1 VRLPDP
7 EGSRAVVVGAAA
19 FHDDAL
25 PDLPAVRDDVTGLAG
40 VLTSPAGTGLP
51 AEHCVV
57 VAGDAG
63 PIRLGER
70 IVTAAAE
77 AEDLLL
83 LYYAGHGLLDGHGRL
98 HLALPSTDPNRPLW
112 TGFPFAAIRETF
124 AEARARTRVVI
135 LDCRYSGRVSDG
147 SAAGGTLAGQLDM
160 AGTYTLTAATAD
172 ETARAPSGAGH
183 TTFTGELLTLLTEG
197 DPEGADLLT
206 LGHIYQRLRGG
217 RHRRGLPVPDRCGTR
232 DADALALTVNH
243 AHRLMPEDVIARYAA
258 HVRAWT
264 SSVGPDHPEVLALR
278 DEHAHAV
285 GESGAPAEAARLYAA
300 LAVDA
305 GRVLGAHHPETSR
318 ARENHAA
325 WTARAGD
332 PAGAARLSTTL
343 VADRTTVTR
352 VGSRRADIPRVTR
365 KDQP

>member
-25 PDLPAVRDDVTGLAG
+25 PDLPTVRDDVTGLAR

-57 VAGDAG
+57 VADDAEFS
-63 PIRLGER
+63 RLGER
-70 IVTAAAE
+70 VVTAAAE

-83 LYYAGHGLLDGHGRL
+83 LYYAGHGLLDGHGEL

-112 TGFPFAAIRETF
+112 TAFPFATVRETF

-135 LDCRYSGRVSDG
+135 LDCRYSGRVLDG
-147 SAAGGTLAGQLDM
+147 HVAGGVLAGQLDV
-160 AGTYTLTAATAD
+160 AGTYTLTAAPATPD
-172 ETARAPSGAGH
+172 AGH
-183 TTFTGELLTLLTEG
+183 TAFTGELLTLLTDG

-206 LGHIYQRLRGG
+206 LGHIHQRLRRV

-232 DADALALTVNH
+232 GADTLALTVNH
-243 AHRLMPEDVIARYAA
+243 AHHLVPEDVIARYAA

-264 SSVGPDHPEVLALR
+264 SSLGPEHPEVLALR
-278 DEHAHAV
+278 DDHAHAV

-300 LAVDA
+300 LAADA
-305 GRVLGAHHPETSR
+305 ARVLGAHHPETSR

-332 PAGAARLSTTL
+332 PAGAARLSTIL

-352 VGSRRADIPRVTR
+352 VGPRRAGVPRVTR